1 MKIFYF
7 LITIFSFCSFI
18 DCYNP
23 NWDINKNLIER
34 SHRSD
39 DEEFLIPFGDVKFM
53 FHAQKY
59 NDYRNKSRVHSWK
72 GMKNRTPREKLL
84 DSWIHNADKILNF
97 KVIYL
102 DSYFY
107 QLQHHL
113 EYFYFQKDLNST
125 PLQKLKIDRKNSID
139 LVTKYHHLN
148 FYAQN
153 VLTYYP
159 NKKQ

>member
-1 MKIFYF
+1 MLKNIMIIGIN
-7 LITIFSFCSFI
+7 LVFI
-18 DCYNP
+18 VE
-23 NWDINKNLIER
+23 K
-34 SHRSD
+34 
-39 DEEFLIPFGDVKFM
+39 V
-53 FHAQKY
+53 
-59 NDYRNKSRVHSWK
+59 WK
-72 GMKNRTPREKLL
+72 TELQEKKLL
-84 DSWIHNADKILNF
+84 DLWIQNANKILNF
-97 KVIYL
+97 KVLYL

-153 VLTYYP
+153 VLTYYHFWIF
-159 NKKQ
+159 